1 MVEGW
6 VESKFMPLSLEDLS
20 DQTAGWNWDRIDPWL
35 AQRIEAD
42 ADFSRVPG
50 HGQLEGHMLVQVVIG
65 HDFAHEEEVEPITG
79 LWPYSD
85 LKRHGF
91 NPLSN
96 AEVAEFAAGQ
106 WEGMFEGGDDD
117 MAVEFL
123 GETVWVPRGS
133 ADANADG
140 VGKFARLAGAC
151 GFYVFDVRDKV
162 ILGIDYDARDAI
174 STHWSSLYS
183 GLTGNKVGT
192 LSMGADNW
200 TRSIRAAWSGSPLG
214 PLLVS
219 SGGSPWWS
227 ISPGGSS
234 SKAHEKETH

>member
-1 MVEGW
+1 MTREERAMVEGW

-35 AQRIEAD
+35 AQRIELD

-133 ADANADG
+133 ADANAD
-140 VGKFARLAGAC
+140 
-151 GFYVFDVRDKV
+151 VRDKV
-162 ILGIDYDARDAI
+162 VLGIDYDARDAI

-183 GLTGNKVGT
+183 SLTGNKVGT
-192 LSMGADNW
+192 LSMG
-200 TRSIRAAWSGSPLG
+200 
-214 PLLVS
+214 
-219 SGGSPWWS
+219 GG
-227 ISPGGSS
+227 
-234 SKAHEKETH
+234 